1 MTTFTS
7 TIRLTEPVVGG
18 DTGLWGGEINSDLV
32 YIDEAINQTV
42 TVNIADT
49 NISLVAD
56 GSSSDQARYKR
67 YSFTGALTADR
78 TVTLPANMKVGY
90 ATNATSGGKNVIL
103 SAGGTTLSLPPESAW
118 TLFQVDGSN
127 NVTTPSLRTGG
138 LVSTGN
144 VSVGSI
150 TGTGNISVGQNSFI
164 SFSSV
169 NALTLNQ
176 SGASAASGL
185 VINASNVIGNL
196 CVWEFGGGG
205 VGSITTN
212 GSTTAYNTTSDYR
225 LKVTFGK
232 ADTGALIDS
241 VPVYDA
247 AWKHAPDVRR
257 PMMLAHEMP
266 AWAVR
271 GEKDG
276 EEMQQADYMALI
288 PALWAEVQSLRV
300 RVRELESR

>member
-7 TIRLTEPVVGG
+7 TIRLTEPLVGG
-18 DTGLWGGEINSDLV
+18 DTGTWGGELNSDLV
-32 YIDEAINQTV
+32 YIDEAVNQTV

-56 GSSSDQARYKR
+56 GSSSDQARYKV

-78 TVTLPANMKVGY
+78 TVTLPANMKVGF
-90 ATNATSGGKNVIL
+90 AINNTSGGHNVIL
-103 SAGGTTLSLPPESAW
+103 SAGATTLTIAPNTTDW
-118 TLFQVDGSN
+118 TFFNVDGSN
-127 NVTTPSLRTGG
+127 NVTSPG
-138 LVSTGN
+138 LVSSNKVTAKAFLTTSTNAAG
-144 VSVGSI
+144 
-150 TGTGNISVGQNSFI
+150 NSFN
-164 SFSSV
+164 FS
-169 NALTLNQ
+169 NFNCLTLNQ
-176 SGASAASGL
+176 SSAAAASGL
-185 VINASNVIGNL
+185 IVNLASASANFAVF
-196 CVWEFGGGG
+196 EFGGTPC
-205 VGSITTN
+205 GSIAPTGGGT
-212 GSTTAYNTTSDYR
+212 GTAYNTTSDYR
-225 LKVTFGK
+225 LKVTFGL

-288 PALWAEVQSLRV
+288 PALWAEVKSLRA
-300 RVRELESR
+300 RVKDLESR

>member
-18 DTGLWGGEINSDLV
+18 DTGTWGGEINSDLV

-103 SAGGTTLSLPPESAW
+103 SAGATTLSLPPESAW

-127 NVTTPSLRTGG
+127 NVTTPSLRIGG
-138 LVSTGN
+138 LLS
-144 VSVGSI
+144 
-150 TGTGNISVGQNSFI
+150 TGNISVSQNSFV

-185 VINASNVIGNL
+185 LVNLANNSSNFALFTVGA
-196 CVWEFGGGG
+196 VTT
-205 VGSITTN
+205 GSIVPN
-212 GSTTAYNTTSDYR
+212 GAGGTVYNTTSDYR
-225 LKVTFGK
+225 LKVTFGP

-247 AWKHAPDVRR
+247 AWKSSPDVHR

-288 PALWAEVQSLRV
+288 PALWAEVRSLRA
-300 RVRELESR
+300 RVKDLESR

>member
-7 TIRLTEPVVGG
+7 TIRLTEPLVGG
-18 DTGLWGGEINSDLV
+18 DTGTWGGEINSDLV

-103 SAGGTTLSLPPESAW
+103 SAGATTLSLPPESAW

-127 NVTTPSLRTGG
+127 NVTTPILRTGG
-138 LVSTGN
+138 LLSTSN
-144 VSVGSI
+144 F
-150 TGTGNISVGQNSFI
+150 SVGQNSFV

-185 VINASNVIGNL
+185 VVNASNASGSL
-196 CVWEFGGGG
+196 CAFLFAASG

-266 AWAVR
+266 SWAVR

-276 EEMQQADYMALI
+276 QEMQQADYMALI
-288 PALWAEVQSLRV
+288 PALWAEVQSLRI
-300 RVRELESR
+300 RVKDLESR